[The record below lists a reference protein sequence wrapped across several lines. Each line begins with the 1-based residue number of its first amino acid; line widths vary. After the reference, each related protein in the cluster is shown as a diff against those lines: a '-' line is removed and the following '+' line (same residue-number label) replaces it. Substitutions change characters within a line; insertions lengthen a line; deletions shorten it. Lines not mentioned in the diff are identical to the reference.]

1 MRFNLSKDGEH
12 NIFQMQFAYNSGLS
26 INIDIDAK
34 TNDSRYNTS
43 GKFKLGDADQKVM
56 LKKAIKLIEKKL
68 GSFHK
73 PMYCAIFRW
82 NSILKTKEV
91 VGSERFKEEK
101 VLQQN

>member
-1 MRFNLSKDGEH
+1 MRFNLSKDGEQ

-26 INIDIDAK
+26 ITIDIDAR
-34 TNDSRYNTS
+34 TNDSRYNS
-43 GKFKLGDADQKVM
+43 GKFKLGDTDQKVM

-73 PMYCAIFRW
+73 PMYCVIFRW
-82 NSILKTKEV
+82 NSILRIKEA

-101 VLQQN
+101 VLQEN

>member
-1 MRFNLSKDGEH
+1 MRFNLSKDGEE

-26 INIDIDAK
+26 INIDVDAR

-43 GKFKLGDADQKVM
+43 GKFKLGDTDKKVM
-56 LKKAIKLIEKKL
+56 LDKAIKLIEKKL
-68 GSFHK
+68 GSFYK

-82 NSILKTKEV
+82 NSILKIKEV
-91 VGSERFKEEK
+91 VGAERFKEE